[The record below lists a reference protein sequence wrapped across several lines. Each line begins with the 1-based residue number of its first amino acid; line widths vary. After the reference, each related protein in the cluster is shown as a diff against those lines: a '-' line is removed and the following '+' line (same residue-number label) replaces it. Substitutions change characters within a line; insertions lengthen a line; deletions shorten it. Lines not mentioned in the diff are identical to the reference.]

1 MFSLPFFSGAV
12 FAVNYLFCILQDLNS
27 DKSVT
32 HRLVVVNFTYFRDG
46 QLEEDRQGMAAV
58 WWRRS
63 MVWSGGDR
71 QGAVAER
78 KREINDVLRDQDKL
92 VKRRQGKKKYMDENM
107 RQ

>member
-1 MFSLPFFSGAV
+1 
-12 FAVNYLFCILQDLNS
+12 
-27 DKSVT
+27 
-32 HRLVVVNFTYFRDG
+32 
-46 QLEEDRQGMAAV
+46 MAAV